1 MYMMYVMY
9 IMQNEK
15 LIQTTGRTSLEILDE
30 LWSLVTVEQKI
41 NLLKVMGYNESWPEA
56 KTISEMSSRGGAMVQ
71 RDLIRLFEKTQKKGS
86 T

>member
-1 MYMMYVMY
+1 MMYVMY

-41 NLLKVMGYNESWPEA
+41 NLLKVMGYNESWSEA